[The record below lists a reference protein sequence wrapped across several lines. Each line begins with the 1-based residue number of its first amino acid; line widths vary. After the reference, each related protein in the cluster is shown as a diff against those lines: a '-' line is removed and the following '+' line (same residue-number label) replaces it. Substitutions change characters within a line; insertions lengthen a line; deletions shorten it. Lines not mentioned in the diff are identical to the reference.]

1 MHNNIMAAGSRDHP
15 PMLATGRYAQSK
27 ITQHEGTSLQRR
39 QRPRPHELNDKS
51 NLIDL
56 KKECHNELTSG
67 EIVSLKILR
76 DDRDAIL
83 EGVDFG
89 DIPQLDGIEVPPYV
103 CNMGKSSR
111 NKKKPCGNYKMT
123 YSDEGPSLTMKKS
136 LTHEEITREALE
148 KDMYKR
154 ILILQEPRPII
165 KTLKFSDQHKKLL
178 DSVMLDK
185 LKLDGQVEID
195 EEEAIKEVIRGYK
208 TIREKNNPRVF
219 VLHIL
224 TVALIDVNA
233 AQSKVNAAGKEVS
246 TAELVSAAYVIC
258 MRYFGK
264 GYVFSTWMAFGGNT
278 CDLGSF
284 GEETNEITDL
294 HQNLEEVL
302 LTERGDGVT
311 GIKRRHRDP
320 SSDGIRT

>member
-1 MHNNIMAAGSRDHP
+1 MEM
-15 PMLATGRYAQSK
+15 
-27 ITQHEGTSLQRR
+27 E
-39 QRPRPHELNDKS
+39 E
-51 NLIDL
+51 
-56 KKECHNELTSG
+56 
-67 EIVSLKILR
+67 LR

-136 LTHEEITREALE
+136 LTHEEITHGALE
-148 KDMYKR
+148 KD
-154 ILILQEPRPII
+154 I
-165 KTLKFSDQHKKLL
+165 
-178 DSVMLDK
+178 VMLDK

-224 TVALIDVNA
+224 TAALIDVNA
-233 AQSKVNAAGKEVS
+233 AQSKVNDADEEVS
-246 TAELVSAAYVIC
+246 TAELVRAAYVIC

-264 GYVFSTWMAFGGNT
+264 GYVFSTWITFGGNT
-278 CDLGSF
+278 RDLGSF

-302 LTERGDGVT
+302 LTERGDDVAS
-311 GIKRRHRDP
+311 IKQRRRDP
-320 SSDGIRT
+320 SSDDIRTYVVPTGKDNFIVSAGRPNMVPAGRTIVSPGSIIFGP